1 VHTDDL
7 STEPPSGL
15 SATVAPDRP
24 TYPNFAGKHAHDAF
38 ISPAEYLAYL
48 RARGRVP
55 DLAPLEGV
63 VLLYQQSILRRIVES
78 EPTELHRGWVTGEFR
93 LLKRADRRVGV
104 CGGFGIGAPVVAIV
118 IEELIALG
126 VTRFIALGTAGTI
139 QRQVAIGEIV
149 ICDRAIRD
157 EGVSHHYI
165 SPARYARPS
174 EELTNG
180 LAGALKEAGRPFRVG
195 GSWTIDTP
203 YRETAAE
210 ARHYQREGI
219 LTVEM
224 EAAAVF
230 AVAEHRGVQAAAAF
244 AISDSLADLVWNP
257 QFDSAE
263 TQDGLDAA
271 FEAAVSAL
279 STKGRRVS
287 S

>member
-1 VHTDDL
+1 VT
-7 STEPPSGL
+7 
-15 SATVAPDRP
+15 PDRP

-48 RARGRVP
+48 RGRGRVP
-55 DLAPLEGV
+55 DLAPLDGV
-63 VLLYQQSILRRIVES
+63 LLLYQASLLRRILER
-78 EPTELHRGWVTGEFR
+78 EATEQHRGWVTGDFR
-93 LLKRADRRVGV
+93 LLMRKDQRVGV

-126 VTRFIALGTAGTI
+126 VNRFIALGTAGSL
-139 QRQVAIGEIV
+139 QRDVAIGEIV

-165 SPARYARPS
+165 APARYARPS
-174 EELTNG
+174 AGLTRR
-180 LAGALKEAGRPFRVG
+180 LAGALTEAGRAFRIG

-210 ARHYQREGI
+210 ARHYQDEGI

-230 AVAEHRGVQAAAAF
+230 AVAEHRGVEAAAAF
-244 AISDSLADLVWNP
+244 AVSDSLADLVWNP

-263 TQDGLDAA
+263 TQDELDAI

-279 STKGRRVS
+279 STEDGKPAS
-287 S
+287 

>member
-1 VHTDDL
+1 M
-7 STEPPSGL
+7 
-15 SATVAPDRP
+15 ADRP

-55 DLAPLEGV
+55 DLAPLDGV
-63 VLLYQQSILRRIVES
+63 VLLYQESLLRRIVEN
-78 EPTELHRGWVTGEFR
+78 ELTEQHRGWVTGDFR
-93 LLKRADRRVGV
+93 LLKRPDSRVGV

-118 IEELIALG
+118 IEELVALG
-126 VTRFIALGTAGTI
+126 VTRFIALGTAGTL
-139 QRQVAIGEIV
+139 QRDIAIGQIV

-165 SPARYARPS
+165 APARFARPS
-174 EELTNG
+174 ESLTSE
-180 LAGALKEAGRPFRVG
+180 LAGALMEAGRAFRVG

-210 ARHYQREGI
+210 ARHYQEEGV

-230 AVAEHRGVQAAAAF
+230 AVAEHRGVEAAAAF

-263 TQDGLDAA
+263 TQDGLDAI
-271 FEAAVSAL
+271 FGAAVSAL
-279 STKGRRVS
+279 SAGDRKVPS
-287 S
+287 

>member
-1 VHTDDL
+1 MT
-7 STEPPSGL
+7 
-15 SATVAPDRP
+15 DRP
-24 TYPNFAGKHAHDAF
+24 MYPNFAGKHAHDAF
-38 ISPAEYLAYL
+38 LSPAEYLAYL

-55 DLAPLEGV
+55 DLAPLDGV
-63 VLLYQQSILRRIVES
+63 VLLYQESLLRRIVEN
-78 EPTELHRGWVTGEFR
+78 EATEQHRGDFR
-93 LLKRADRRVGV
+93 LLKRPDSRVGV

-118 IEELIALG
+118 IEELVALG
-126 VTRFIALGTAGTI
+126 VTRFIALGTAGTL
-139 QRQVAIGEIV
+139 QRDIAIGQIV

-165 SPARYARPS
+165 APARFARPS
-174 EELTNG
+174 ESLTSE
-180 LAGALKEAGRPFRVG
+180 LAGALMEAGRAFRVG

-210 ARHYQREGI
+210 ARHYQEKGV

-230 AVAEHRGVQAAAAF
+230 AVAEHRGVEAAAAF

-263 TQDGLDAA
+263 TQDGLDAI
-271 FEAAVSAL
+271 FGAAVSAL
-279 STKGRRVS
+279 SAGDRKEPS
-287 S
+287 